1 MKEELKKMIKEFK
14 QKKNKFPELIILSPE
29 DLAQLR
35 EDLELSYEVDLTE
48 FDNIKLFVLDERTSK
63 LY

>member
-1 MKEELKKMIKEFK
+1 MKEELKKMIQDFK
-14 QKKNKFPELIILSPE
+14 QRKNKIPELIILSPE

-35 EDLELSYEVDLTE
+35 EDLKLSYEIDLIE
-48 FDNIKLFVLDERTSK
+48 FDSIKLFVLDEGTSK